1 MKKSR
6 YFFTLVFLCAFCFT
20 TVAQEEPDPIF
31 ENFTRQLIA
40 YPQEKIYAHNDK
52 TCYIAGE
59 DVWFRAHL
67 VNGMSHMPDTA
78 SRYVYAE
85 LINPLDSIIS
95 RIKIRPEGGAYQ
107 GYISLP
113 EELPE
118 GDYHL
123 RFYTKFMESLGDNYF
138 FHKKITVGAPL
149 SGLYRT
155 LANFEYTDDGK
166 KVNAK
171 LSFRQISDG
180 QPFIPDKVKIRNAQ
194 GIARDLKI
202 NDDGQAQVNFSIN
215 PQKDLKN
222 NVLDIEYNYRDKF
235 LRQYIPLPAMENEYN
250 VSFFPEGGNM
260 PAGVMNRV
268 AFKALKSN
276 GMAEVITGRIVS
288 ASGDTITTFK
298 SNHLGMSF
306 LFIIPEASMTYYAF
320 CTNEKGIQKKFEL
333 PPAQP
338 DALSLK
344 TLWSKGMLTVSV
356 NHSPNIQLTQPLYLI
371 MHCRGV
377 PLYNDVWNNNSQ
389 YLQFPQEIM
398 PSGIINILLVDQNMN
413 PISERMI
420 FNTNELEQVSV
431 TFETDKSNY
440 QKRDAV
446 SAKIKL
452 ADANN
457 NPLKG
462 SMSISITDDKDVKP
476 DTCNNIFTAL
486 LLASELKGYIES
498 PAYYFSGD
506 ESNSRTLQTQLD
518 ALMLTQGWTRY
529 NVPAVIKGEI
539 EKPTS
544 YLEAGFVI
552 SGTVKGGVM
561 MTNASKES
569 IVSLISHNYPF
580 FDTTTSDENG
590 KFIFAGFELPDTV
603 NYIVQASSPKGGTR
617 FELSLDEN
625 LSPPIK
631 KQMLWEYSGDR
642 TNNPDFENY
651 MSKAEEKFVIENG
664 VRTIFLKE
672 VTVVGKAKEKVN
684 RSPFSSPFNQ
694 IVSEEEI
701 EKMRAIDM
709 RMILM
714 RLSGVIVSG
723 NTVRIRNNP
732 GDPLVLVDNMET
744 DMDMLLNFQV
754 LDIAEIEVFKDAT
767 AAIFGSRGGNG
778 VILITT
784 KSGEVPTRQRE
795 KYNMKIYQPLGYQV
809 VKEFYMP
816 AYDTPERKRSSEPDL
831 RTTVYWNPNVNS
843 SAETGEAQ
851 VNFFAADTST
861 TYSVII
867 EGMTPDGQI
876 IRSVQKIRRE
886 D

>member
-1 MKKSR
+1 MKR
-6 YFFTLVFLCAFCFT
+6 IGVT
-20 TVAQEEPDPIF
+20 
-31 ENFTRQLIA
+31 
-40 YPQEKIYAHNDK
+40 
-52 TCYIAGE
+52 GE
-59 DVWFRAHL
+59 
-67 VNGMSHMPDTA
+67 GM
-78 SRYVYAE
+78 
-85 LINPLDSIIS
+85 
-95 RIKIRPEGGAYQ
+95 G
-107 GYISLP
+107 
-113 EELPE
+113 
-118 GDYHL
+118 
-123 RFYTKFMESLGDNYF
+123 
-138 FHKKITVGAPL
+138 
-149 SGLYRT
+149 
-155 LANFEYTDDGK
+155 
-166 KVNAK
+166 
-171 LSFRQISDG
+171 
-180 QPFIPDKVKIRNAQ
+180 
-194 GIARDLKI
+194 
-202 NDDGQAQVNFSIN
+202 
-215 PQKDLKN
+215 
-222 NVLDIEYNYRDKF
+222 
-235 LRQYIPLPAMENEYN
+235 
-250 VSFFPEGGNM
+250 
-260 PAGVMNRV
+260 
-268 AFKALKSN
+268 
-276 GMAEVITGRIVS
+276 
-288 ASGDTITTFK
+288 
-298 SNHLGMSF
+298 F
-306 LFIIPEASMTYYAF
+306 LFFFPEASMTYYAF